1 MNSMEFA
8 INAEHDGEKYY
19 TEQAEINR
27 DNDLNTVFILLAKDE
42 ENHARI
48 LQNKFND
55 LSYVLQDN
63 NTLSKSKNVFKGSG
77 DFKNEIRTIP
87 NQLDLYRFA
96 LEKEKQSIDLY
107 KKLLSE
113 STDDRTKKLFE
124 YLIKQEVEH
133 FAILEELVLLVS
145 RPDEWVESAEFG
157 EHEFGRKEKY

>member
-8 INAEHDGEKYY
+8 INMELDGQKYY

-55 LSYVLQDN
+55 LTYELQDN
-63 NTLSKSKNVFKGSG
+63 KTRSNFKNVFKETP
-77 DFKNEIRTIP
+77 DFKNKIKEIP
-87 NQLDLYRFA
+87 SQLDLYKFA

-113 STDDRTKKLFE
+113 STDDITKKLFE

-157 EHEFGRKEKY
+157 RREKY